1 MNVWKAI
8 LLGLI
13 QGLTEFLPISSSGH
27 LALASSLFGL
37 EESPLFLDALL
48 HLGTLIAVFIA
59 FRKLILSLIRALFG
73 MIGKIFRGKFRWKT
87 AEKEEKMLVF
97 LILSCLPLFLILPL
111 KDSIEKLSSYIWV
124 IGIALIVNGI
134 VLFLSDS
141 VKSGKKDAG
150 TMTWKDAL
158 VVGVVQTIAVTPGIS
173 RSGST
178 ITAGLFCG
186 FDRKFAAQYSF
197 ILSIPTILAGAA
209 VSFYDALKGGQ
220 IVASALPAY
229 LTGMVVSAVVG
240 FFAIRLLEYLMKS
253 RKFFV
258 FAVYTI
264 SVGLAA
270 VIFGL
275 IRG

>member
-1 MNVWKAI
+1 MSFWEAI

-13 QGLTEFLPISSSGH
+13 QGLTEFLPVSSSGH
-27 LALASSLFGL
+27 LALASLLFEM

-59 FRKLILSLIRALFG
+59 FRRLIFALILSLFR
-73 MIGKIFRGKFRWKT
+73 MVGKIFRGKFRWKT

-97 LILSCLPLFLILPL
+97 LLISCLPLFLILPL
-111 KDSIEKLSSYIWV
+111 KDSLENLSSYMWV
-124 IGIALIVNGI
+124 VGIALIINGV
-134 VLFLSDS
+134 VLFFSDF

-158 VVGVVQTIAVTPGIS
+158 LVGVVQTIAVTPGIS

-178 ITAGLFCG
+178 ITTGLFCG
-186 FDRKFAAQYSF
+186 FDRSFAAQYSF
-197 ILSIPTILAGAA
+197 ILSIPAILAGTA
-209 VSFYDALKGGQ
+209 VSFYDAIRAGQ
-220 IVASALPAY
+220 IVASSLPVY
-229 LTGMVVSAVVG
+229 LTGMVVAAVVG
-240 FFAIRLLEYLMKS
+240 FFAIRLLEYLMRS

-264 SVGLAA
+264 AVGLAA

-275 IRG
+275 LRG